1 VSDPSTAPTN
11 PNTAYPWLPTLCGR
25 FIAFEGAD
33 GSGKSTQ
40 LTKLL
45 EMCAAAGVTVCQ
57 VREPGGTSVGEQIR
71 NILLDR
77 NSEMTLHCEMLL
89 YMASRAQLVE
99 ERIRPALARNELV
112 IADRFV
118 SSTYA
123 YQGTAGGVPAEHI
136 AAVAFAAVGKTL
148 PDLVI
153 IFDVD
158 SATAARRTSGV
169 EKVGRKKGTA
179 AAGTASGAA
188 RAPAIST
195 SPTASL
201 FADRIEQRP
210 SDFHAKVR
218 QGYLEL
224 ARTEPARHIVVD
236 ASKPPEAVW
245 TELTAKLATWA
256 AKPQKQT

>member
-1 VSDPSTAPTN
+1 MNDSS
-11 PNTAYPWLPTLCGR
+11 WLHHLRGR

-45 EMCAAAGVTVCQ
+45 DLAASNSVPTCH
-57 VREPGGTSVGEQIR
+57 VREPGGTAVGERIR
-71 NILLDR
+71 DILLDR

-99 ERIRPALARNELV
+99 ERIRPALSRKELV

-136 AAVAFAAVGKTL
+136 SAVASAAVRGTF
-148 PDLVI
+148 PDLVL

-158 SATAARRTSGV
+158 SITAAKRTSGV
-169 EKVGRKKGTA
+169 EKVGKKK
-179 AAGTASGAA
+179 AS
-188 RAPAIST
+188 APAT
-195 SPTASL
+195 VSL

-210 SDFHAKVR
+210 MDFHSKVR
-218 QGYLEL
+218 QGYLDL
-224 ARTEPARHIVVD
+224 AKAHPEGHIVID
-236 ASKPPEAVW
+236 ASKSPEAVW
-245 TELTAKLATWA
+245 NELTSKLQAWCSLHTS
-256 AKPQKQT
+256 

>member
-1 VSDPSTAPTN
+1 MNDLS
-11 PNTAYPWLPTLCGR
+11 WLHHLRGR

-45 EMCAAAGVTVCQ
+45 ELAASHKLPVCH
-57 VREPGGTSVGEQIR
+57 VREPGGTAVGERIR
-71 NILLDR
+71 DVLLDR

-99 ERIRPALARNELV
+99 ERIRPALSRKELV

-136 AAVAFAAVGKTL
+136 SAVASAAVRGTF
-148 PDLVI
+148 PDLVL

-158 SATAARRTSGV
+158 SITAAKRISGV
-169 EKVGRKKGTA
+169 EEVGRKKN
-179 AAGTASGAA
+179 S
-188 RAPAIST
+188 APAT
-195 SPTASL
+195 VSL

-210 SDFHAKVR
+210 MDFHSKVR
-218 QGYLEL
+218 QGYLDL
-224 ARTEPARHIVVD
+224 AKAHPDRHIVID
-236 ASKPPEAVW
+236 ASKSPESVW
-245 TELTAKLATWA
+245 NELTKKLQAWCSLHA
-256 AKPQKQT
+256 S